1 MKVMKMKKTVNAF
14 IIATTLVVAPTA
26 NADYIASVGFAPI
39 GGDDLVETSG
49 EDLEAGA
56 GIYGDIGI
64 LHQPAGSALSYQ
76 ATFGLKLNFV
86 EFEGGDA
93 DITSLPLNFMMF
105 YNNDSNLRFGAGVTY
120 ELSPEY
126 ILNASSGFSNSNVEF
141 DDAVGFAIEA
151 GYFLNEKAFLGVR
164 YTALDY
170 DMPSGQALI
179 HSNGNVVSSIDA
191 NNLGIHIGIM
201 F

>member
-1 MKVMKMKKTVNAF
+1 MKSSLKALLVAGTVM
-14 IIATTLVVAPTA
+14 VVPTA
-26 NADYIASVGFAPI
+26 NAEFIASVGYALV

-56 GIYGDIGI
+56 GLYGDIGV
-64 LHQPAGSALSYQ
+64 LHQPEGSALSYQ
-76 ATFGLKLNFV
+76 ATFGLKLNVVDFD
-86 EFEGGDA
+86 GGDA
-93 DITSLPLNFMMF
+93 DIFSLPLNFMVF
-105 YNNDSNLRFGAGVTY
+105 YNNDAKFRFGAGVTY

-126 ILNASSGFSNSNVEF
+126 TLNAPSGFSNSNIEF
-141 DDAVGFAIEA
+141 DDALGFAIEA

-164 YTALDY
+164 YTAIDY
-170 DMPSGQALI
+170 DMPSGQMLVS
-179 HSNGNVVSSIDA
+179 SNGGAPVTSIDA